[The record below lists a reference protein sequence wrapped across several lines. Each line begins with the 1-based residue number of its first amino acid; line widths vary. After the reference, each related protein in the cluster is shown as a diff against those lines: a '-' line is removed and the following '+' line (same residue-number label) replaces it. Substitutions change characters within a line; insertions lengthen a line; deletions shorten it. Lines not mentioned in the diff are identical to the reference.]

1 MPEIGILGGSF
12 NPPHAG
18 HLALARHARDELGL
32 ERVWLMPVHTPPHKP
47 AGADPG
53 PEQRLAMARLAVA
66 GEPGIDVCEE
76 EIRRGGPSYTA
87 DTLSAIH
94 ERHPEAQLTFVVGA
108 DTALTLPSWREPER
122 VLALA
127 RLAVA
132 RRAGGAD
139 GGAGVLEAVEDLA
152 PPGSRRAG
160 ETDGAGADV
169 VFLEMAPVEASSTLA
184 RERIAAGEPTDGLL
198 APAVREYIDR
208 HGFYRARQ
216 PGAEAQ
222 R

>member
-32 ERVWLMPVHTPPHKP
+32 QRVWLMPVHTPPHKP

-53 PEQRLAMARLAVA
+53 PEERLAMVRLAVA

-87 DTLSAIH
+87 DTLTAIH

-108 DTALTLPSWREPER
+108 DTALTLPSWREPGR

-132 RRAGGAD
+132 RRAGEAHDVAELLGA
-139 GGAGVLEAVEDLA
+139 LERV
-152 PPGSRRAG
+152 PGDA
-160 ETDGAGADV
+160 ADV
-169 VFLEMAPVEASSTLA
+169 VFLDMAPVEASSTLA
-184 RERIAAGEPTDGLL
+184 RERTAAGEPTDGLL
-198 APAVREYIDR
+198 APAVREYVDR
-208 HGFYRARQ
+208 HGLYRSRP